1 MEQFTADMA
10 RQLAEQAL
18 SLDGPYGRKET
29 EDMLGCIRGCAEKGQ
44 RNTSMCGVP
53 IQFRDIVRRRLQAA
67 GFKVEKFTTD
77 NGRDPEDCY
86 TDISW

>member
-10 RQLAEQAL
+10 RQLSEAAL

-29 EDMLGCIRGCAEKGQ
+29 QEMLARIRGCAEKGQ

-53 IQFRDIVRRRLQAA
+53 HQFRDIVRRRLEAV
-67 GFKVEKFTTD
+67 GFKVKDHT
-77 NGRDPEDCY
+77 GREPEDCY
-86 TDISW
+86 TDITW